1 MGQERG
7 AVVFG
12 SGQELH
18 AIPESSFREAVRG
31 LPTRMGKRRA
41 FMTDRHVRVREY
53 VVREMRENLEP
64 TPARISTALDLPVSV
79 VNDLLADLE
88 RNLFFLVRD
97 ENGAVTW
104 AFPVTIEP
112 TRHQLR
118 FSQGE
123 RIYGA

>member
-1 MGQERG
+1 MGLQRG
-7 AVVFG
+7 TVLYG
-12 SGQELH
+12 SGRELL

-53 VVREMRENLEP
+53 VVQEMRENVELM
-64 TPARISTALDLPVSV
+64 ASRISTALDLPVSLV
-79 VNDLLADLE
+79 GEVLADLE
-88 RNLFFLVRD
+88 RNLFFLVRN

-112 TRHQLR
+112 TAHRLT

>member
-1 MGQERG
+1 MGLQRG
-7 AVVFG
+7 TVLYG
-12 SGQELH
+12 SGRELL

-53 VVREMRENLEP
+53 VVQEMRENVEL
-64 TPARISTALDLPVSV
+64 TASRISTALDLPVSLV
-79 VNDLLADLE
+79 GEVLADLE
-88 RNLFFLVRD
+88 RNLFFLVRN

-112 TRHQLR
+112 TAHRLT

>member
-1 MGQERG
+1 
-7 AVVFG
+7 
-12 SGQELH
+12 
-18 AIPESSFREAVRG
+18 
-31 LPTRMGKRRA
+31 
-41 FMTDRHVRVREY
+41 MTDRHVRVREY
-53 VVREMRENLEP
+53 VVREMRENLEL
-64 TPARISTALDLPVSV
+64 TPGRISTALDLPVSV